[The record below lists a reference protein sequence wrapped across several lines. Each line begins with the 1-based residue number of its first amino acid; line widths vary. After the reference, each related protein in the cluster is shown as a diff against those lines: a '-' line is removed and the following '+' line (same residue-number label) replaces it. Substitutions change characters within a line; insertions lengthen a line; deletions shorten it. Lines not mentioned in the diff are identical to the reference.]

1 MTTGTLP
8 GSFISPS
15 HVSGLDDVCDET
27 EHALALI
34 RCGESA
40 LGCVWMATVCP
51 SALSLECSVLL
62 FRVMQLFLLGC
73 LVLLFSRV
81 CFFLGKKTREDP
93 DCSVMNSES

>member
-73 LVLLFSRV
+73 LVLLFFKSL
-81 CFFLGKKTREDP
+81 FLPWEENKRG
-93 DCSVMNSES
+93 S

>member
-73 LVLLFSRV
+73 LVLLFFQESV
-81 CFFLGKKTREDP
+81 SSLGRKQERILT
-93 DCSVMNSES
+93 VQL